1 MRWMPGFVMLSVIWG
16 ASFALIKIAVEA
28 GVPPLWVAFW
38 RCFFG
43 ALALLAVCALRRERL
58 PRDRTVWGH
67 ALVVAALLN
76 AVPFTFL
83 AYGETL
89 VSSVLAGVWNATTPL
104 TTLVF
109 VILMVPQERPTAR
122 RLLGLLVG
130 FAGVLVVL
138 GIWQGV
144 DGAPVAGSLACL
156 AATTCY
162 GAGFAY
168 TRRFYSAREGS
179 AAALS
184 AVQIVCATAQLA
196 VFAPLGGG
204 GPSWPGV
211 PAAAALVVL
220 GAVGTGLAY
229 ILNLRV
235 IRSAGSTVAAT
246 VTYVTPVWSTSL
258 GVTLLGEP
266 LGWNV
271 VAGGVLVIAGVF
283 LSRTDRAAPGVLS
296 GSRHAASRDPERTP
310 GHPVSRRRGLR

>member
-1 MRWMPGFVMLSVIWG
+1 MRWMPAFVTLSAIWG

-28 GVPPLWVAFW
+28 GVSPLWVAFW

-43 ALALLAVCALRRERL
+43 ALALLAVCALRREPL
-58 PRDRTVWGH
+58 PRDRAVWGH

-76 AVPFTFL
+76 AVPFALL

-109 VILMVPQERPTAR
+109 VLLLVPQERPTAR

-130 FAGVLVVL
+130 FAGALVVL
-138 GIWQGV
+138 AAGPDAGGGPPI
-144 DGAPVAGSLACL
+144 GSLACL
-156 AATTCY
+156 AATACY

-168 TRRFYSAREGS
+168 TRRFYSGREGS

-184 AVQIVCATAQLA
+184 AVQIVCATAELA
-196 VFAPLGGG
+196 VVLPFAGG

-211 PAAAALVVL
+211 PAASALVLL

-235 IRSAGSTVAAT
+235 IRSAGSTIAST
-246 VTYVTPVWSTSL
+246 VTYVTPLWS
-258 GVTLLGEP
+258 TLLGTALLAEP
-266 LGWNV
+266 LGWNT
-271 VAGGVLVIAGVF
+271 VAGGVLVVAGVL
-283 LSRTDRAAPGVLS
+283 LSRTGGRAA
-296 GSRHAASRDPERTP
+296 AARLTP
-310 GHPVSRRRGLR
+310 R